1 MDDRLVVYAKLLA
14 LESRRLMLISDALAI
29 LFFFAQIFFSI
40 ATALFA
46 VSSLDDLYFDAL
58 FFLRYRCGRIDADHR
73 HKPVRLEDMVNL
85 PEQPLA
91 IMLPAWKE
99 AEVLT
104 QSVSNIIHSVA
115 YKNFHIFIGTYPN
128 DSQTQAQA
136 DHLAAEYAKVHNVI
150 TPLPGPTC
158 KADCLNA
165 IIAAIGMHEKFNGMR
180 FAGYVLHDAEDIVHP
195 FSLHLY
201 NYYLP
206 RYELVQIPVLS
217 LSRKWFDFTGGH
229 YMDEFAEAH
238 TKEMITRQI
247 FAGVVPGAGVGT
259 AYSARAIAFAS
270 ESGEIFNTASLTED
284 YDFSFR
290 LSAAGMR
297 QIFARIPAGDPHNG
311 LGRAFNYGPWNPSD
325 IIATREFFPNAFWA
339 AVRQKTRWFI
349 GISLQGWQLLGWRGA
364 WTTKYLFWRDRK
376 MLFFS
381 HAIVLGLLAFLIFAA
396 FWVYHSIDPQGYRM
410 APLMAEDNPFWY
422 VVYFN
427 LFMLV
432 YRILQ
437 RSWWTGQCYGLSSI
451 PLIIPRYVWGSIIN
465 YLATVRAIKIF
476 FTCAMAGKP
485 IGWDKTAHEFPTQL
499 HPVALTRES
508 GTFAASSVGSSMP
521 EH

>member
-1 MDDRLVVYAKLLA
+1 M
-14 LESRRLMLISDALAI
+14 ESKRLMLISDILAMI
-29 LFFFAQIFFSI
+29 FFVAQLFFSI

-46 VSSLDDLYFDAL
+46 VSSVDDLLFDAL
-58 FFLRYRCGRIDADHR
+58 FFLRYRSGSIDPDHL
-73 HKPVRLEDMVNL
+73 HKPAGLKDTLNL
-85 PEQPLA
+85 PQKPLA

-104 QSVSNIIHSVA
+104 QSVSNIIRTIA
-115 YKNFHIFIGTYPN
+115 YDNFHIFIGTYPN
-128 DSQTQAQA
+128 DSQTQAVA
-136 DHLAAEYAKVHNVI
+136 YHLAAKYAKVHNVI

-165 IIAAIGMHEKFNGMR
+165 IIAAIGVHEKSKGMR
-180 FAGYVLHDAEDIVHP
+180 FAGYILHDAEDIVHP
-195 FSLHLY
+195 FSLHIY

-217 LSRKWFDFTGGH
+217 LQRECFDFTGGH

-238 TKEMITRQI
+238 SKEMITRQR

-259 AYSARAIAFAS
+259 AYSARAIQFAAK
-270 ESGEIFNTASLTED
+270 SGEIFNTGSLTED

-297 QIFARIPAGDPHNG
+297 QMFARIPAGDPNDG
-311 LGRAFNYGPWNPSD
+311 SCFSFKLGPRNKSD
-325 IIATREFFPNAFWA
+325 IIATREYFPNTFWA

-349 GISLQGWQLLGWRGA
+349 GISLQGWQLLGWRGTWA
-364 WTTKYLFWRDRK
+364 IKYLFWRDRK

-381 HAIVLGLLAFLIFAA
+381 HAIVLGLLSFLIFSA

-410 APLMAEDNPFWY
+410 APLMADDNPFWY

-432 YRILQ
+432 YRIFQ
-437 RSWWTGQCYGLSSI
+437 RSWWTCQCYGLSSVA
-451 PLIIPRYVWGSIIN
+451 LIIPRYVWGSIIN

-476 FTCAMAGKP
+476 FACTVAGKS
-485 IGWDKTAHEFPTQL
+485 IGWDKTAHEFPAQL
-499 HPVALTRES
+499 HPVSLMREP
-508 GTFAASSVGSSMP
+508 GAFTASSVGSSMTD
-521 EH
+521 H